1 MSAEN
6 VQAAAPLLVAEEVTL
21 GYDRA
26 GPPVVVGASIKVG
39 AGEAVGIV
47 GESGSGKTT
56 LARGLVGGLMPWS
69 GSILVNGRSW
79 CDVKRRDPERRSVQM
94 VFQDPYS
101 ALNPRMTPL
110 ATVIEVR
117 RVVAKATKAE
127 ARRQAVELLE
137 RVGLD
142 GSSVGQ
148 HVGRLSGGQRQ
159 RVVVARALA
168 CDPSVLIADEPTS
181 SLDVSVQAQILNLLL
196 DLRQERGLAL
206 VLVTHDLAV
215 LKHLTSYA
223 HVMYQGRIC
232 ESASTTQSLEAPEH
246 PYTAELVGASHSPLG

>member
-1 MSAEN
+1 MSAEY
-6 VQAAAPLLVAEEVTL
+6 VQTETPLLIADDVAL

-26 GPPVVVGASIKVG
+26 APPVVVGASIQVG

-56 LARGLVGGLMPWS
+56 LARGLVGGLTPWS
-69 GSILVNGRSW
+69 GSILVNGRPWSE
-79 CDVKRRDPERRSVQM
+79 VKRRDPERRSVQM

-110 ATVIEVR
+110 STVAEVR
-117 RVVAKATKAE
+117 RVVAHAKKGE
-127 ARRQAVELLE
+127 AREQAIELLE

-142 GSSVGQ
+142 GSSVDQ
-148 HVGRLSGGQRQ
+148 HVSRLSGGQRQ

-168 CDPSVLIADEPTS
+168 CEPKVLLADEPTS

-215 LKHLTSYA
+215 LKHLTNYA

-232 ESASTTQSLEAPEH
+232 ESASTSRLLEAPEH